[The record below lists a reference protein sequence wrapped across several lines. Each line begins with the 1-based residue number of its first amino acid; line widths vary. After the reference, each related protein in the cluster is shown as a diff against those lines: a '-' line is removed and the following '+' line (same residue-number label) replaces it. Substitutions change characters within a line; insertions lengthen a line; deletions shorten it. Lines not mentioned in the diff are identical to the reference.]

1 MGIYGFKPQFEPLIL
16 NGTKF
21 HTIRARRK
29 YEDVPGNTMH
39 LYVGLRTSF
48 ARLVARVPCI
58 RVGSVLIPEPRVIR
72 IDNARLDSE
81 ARQRLAESDGFE
93 SWEQMVEFFR
103 GRLPFEG
110 KIYHWT
116 PLRREK

>member
-48 ARLVARVPCI
+48 ARLVARVPSPSRTRTLCVSE
-58 RVGSVLIPEPRVIR
+58 RRPSPRVLLR
-72 IDNARLDSE
+72 S
-81 ARQRLAESDGFE
+81 
-93 SWEQMVEFFR
+93 QMP
-103 GRLPFEG
+103 G
-110 KIYHWT
+110 HSA
-116 PLRREK
+116 